1 MKKSFVNWSPD
12 NLNLCCTITMFFIS
26 SEYIKLQLSI
36 WLRQQRVLNGIKIFV
51 LRKTFTIAVGDTTQ
65 KGTTPR
71 KLFILIIIRL
81 LLLVMQLT
89 RFHFAYET
97 KRMWRIRA
105 RNVYHDKAWILET
118 IYFFVL
124 CFTFG
129 LFKYFLII

>member
-1 MKKSFVNWSPD
+1 
-12 NLNLCCTITMFFIS
+12 MFFIS

-36 WLRQQRVLNGIKIFV
+36 RLRQQRVLNGIKMFSFKEKFI
-51 LRKTFTIAVGDTTQ
+51 IAVGNTTQ
-65 KGTTPR
+65 KGTTHR
-71 KLFILIIIRL
+71 KLIFIIITL
-81 LLLVMQLT
+81 PLLVMQLT
-89 RFHFAYET
+89 RFHLTYET

-105 RNVYHDKAWILET
+105 RKAYHDNAWILET